1 MAGNFFGKIFTFST
15 WGESHGEAIGC
26 LVDGVPSNIPL
37 SDADIQKYL
46 DLRRPGSSEFVSA
59 RSEKDRIKILSGVF
73 EGLTTGTPI
82 SLIIYNED
90 ARSND
95 YENIKDKFRPGHGD
109 LTYYLKYG
117 IRDYRG
123 GGRASARETAMRVAA
138 GAIARKILGECIKIQ
153 GSVIRIGDI
162 LANPKNYDENFISQ
176 NPFWTADRQAVA
188 EFEQYLKYLKE
199 NDLSAPVKIMLR
211 VSGMPAGL
219 GEPVYD
225 KLDADLAKAI
235 MSINAVKSVQI
246 GEDPFEHS
254 SVDEMRCCPNRLI
267 DTADSKDPNKINFLS
282 NNAGGILAGIST
294 GQDIILYCTIKATSS
309 VGSERQTINDKFENV
324 MIKTAG
330 RHDPVIGI
338 RGVPVVE
345 AMVACTLADHY
356 LRNRI
361 Y

>member
-1 MAGNFFGKIFTFST
+1 MAGNSFGKIFTFST

-26 LVDGVPSNIPL
+26 VVDGVPSRIAL
-37 SDADIQKYL
+37 CEADIQKYL

-59 RSEKDRIKILSGVF
+59 RSEKDQVKILSGVF

-90 ARSND
+90 AKSAD

-109 LTYYLKYG
+109 LTYHLKYG

-138 GAIARKILGECIKIQ
+138 GAIARKILGENIKIR
-153 GSVIRIGDI
+153 GSVIRIGNI
-162 LANPKNYDENFISQ
+162 SAKPENYDEDFISQ
-176 NPFWTADRQAVA
+176 NPFWTSDRQASA
-188 EFEQYLKYLKE
+188 EFEKYLKYLKE
-199 NDLSAPVKIMLR
+199 NNLSAPTRIMLR
-211 VSGMPAGL
+211 VSGVPAGL

-225 KLDADLAKAI
+225 KLDADLAKAV

-246 GEDPFEHS
+246 GEDPFGNS
-254 SVDEMRCCPNRLI
+254 SVDEMCM
-267 DTADSKDPNKINFLS
+267 DGNKIKFLS

-309 VGSERQTINDKFENV
+309 VGGVRQTINDKFENI
-324 MIKTAG
+324 MIKTEG

-356 LRNRI
+356 LRHSNI
-361 Y
+361 